1 MESMEKIPSMVV
13 QIIVEIDDLGPTP
26 WETGRDLP
34 SPFVEK
40 SIIKILIFR
49 TPQPFYSQY
58 IPKHL

>member
-40 SIIKILIFR
+40 SIIKIFDIQNSPTLLFSI
-49 TPQPFYSQY
+49 YS
-58 IPKHL
+58 